1 MVEHRFRPEFSGRST
16 WQVVAVSNRLT
27 EERPELGAELAR
39 AARDA
44 RNGFGGEANVQLA
57 QRGQQDLRAPP
68 MPRISRQS
76 TQA

>member
-1 MVEHRFRPEFSGRST
+1 MERLFRPEFSGRSA

-27 EERPELGAELAR
+27 EERPNLGAELAR
-39 AARDA
+39 SARNA

-57 QRGQQDLRAPP
+57 QTGQQDLRAPP
-68 MPRISRQS
+68 MPRISRQI